1 MRLGN
6 DLFFAEIERLLGE
19 GSEVRFRIHGFSMRP
34 LLRNGRDTVV
44 VAPRGEEPL
53 RVLDIVLF
61 RYRGRHVLHRIVRI
75 EGDRLTLAGD
85 GNYRIREQ
93 CSAADVAGVV
103 RRVVRPRAARS
114 TARRGRGGACRAAG
128 CCCRPSCG
136 AASSACWPA
145 CDADGGGGES
155 R

>member
-44 VAPRGEEPL
+44 VAPRGEAPL

-103 RRVVRPRAARS
+103 RRVVRPS
-114 TARRGRGGACRAAG
+114 GRGI
-128 CCCRPSCG
+128 
-136 AASSACWPA
+136 
-145 CDADGGGGES
+145 D
-155 R
+155 

>member
-44 VAPRGEEPL
+44 VAPRGEAPL

-103 RRVVRPRAARS
+103 RRVVRPSGREIDCASPAWRRMS
-114 TARRGRGGACRAAG
+114 RCWLLLPPLVRRGILGVLARL
-128 CCCRPSCG
+128 
-136 AASSACWPA
+136 
-145 CDADGGGGES
+145 
-155 R
+155 